1 MAQNNAQF
9 QKRAIAY
16 SFLAHI
22 RNSGT
27 FVDGPLDIFIPIV
40 KNALSELYPNG
51 AVKGAALTE
60 ITGKIQERFGLDI
73 PTPVMHNIMRKIA
86 DTVNTSNGKQ
96 DITIFS
102 DGAFTIEKFIFEEYK
117 EQIQS
122 SKDEVGKVLKLFRE
136 FCCIYKLGDTVNE
149 SDLIGFIEQNR
160 ADISYY
166 LSHEPKKENC
176 TNSIVA
182 QFVTMFRN
190 APQVYET
197 LRNIYLGSMLTSYL
211 TYQPQNVMM
220 GVELLLDTNFIV
232 SLLDLNTPESTKT
245 CSTFIETSKSL
256 GYTFTVLKDT
266 IEEFRSLL
274 SYKAQYLNQ
283 AIIAKSINKEDIY
296 NACDRR
302 NLNCADLERIADNI
316 DETLTQQFGVRIIPH
331 TEKLKGKARYSN
343 EYNSFKKI
351 RSTEKSALHDAMA
364 VQYVKGKRGNKPIY
378 DFDKVN
384 CWFVNNAIS
393 HCSEHV
399 EQLERLQKDYTA
411 QPEIIKVDD
420 LLNIIWLSNPS
431 NGVVNTDFL
440 DMGIASMVSYNLNST
455 LPKARIIRELDENI
469 QKYRNDGTI
478 TDKDVVRLSARIVQ
492 RQIDDVQALNELAK
506 KDGAKFA
513 AKVKEEATKQE
524 QVDNERALKLDMLMK
539 SMVKGI
545 EELHQNKEKLDQR
558 YHEKMINLKEQEQ
571 AFREKSNQLAI
582 REQESKEQLHKA
594 WIRENNRRKSK
605 WKKYQ
610 NTEFCKKKKLWS
622 RIFWGVIALL
632 MVIIFLCIFVFGE
645 EVLKFISINSILSIV
660 SSLFFLCFS
669 GIIVK
674 NYSDWCH
681 NPNYEEKFK
690 NNLNRL
696 PEMQEISFEDFLRE
710 LQKQD

>member
-1 MAQNNAQF
+1 
-9 QKRAIAY
+9 
-16 SFLAHI
+16 
-22 RNSGT
+22 
-27 FVDGPLDIFIPIV
+27 
-40 KNALSELYPNG
+40 
-51 AVKGAALTE
+51 
-60 ITGKIQERFGLDI
+60 
-73 PTPVMHNIMRKIA
+73 
-86 DTVNTSNGKQ
+86 
-96 DITIFS
+96 
-102 DGAFTIEKFIFEEYK
+102 
-117 EQIQS
+117 
-122 SKDEVGKVLKLFRE
+122 
-136 FCCIYKLGDTVNE
+136 
-149 SDLIGFIEQNR
+149 
-160 ADISYY
+160 
-166 LSHEPKKENC
+166 
-176 TNSIVA
+176 
-182 QFVTMFRN
+182 
-190 APQVYET
+190 
-197 LRNIYLGSMLTSYL
+197 MLTSYL

-266 IEEFRSLL
+266 IEEFQSLL

-316 DETLTQQFGVRIIPH
+316 EETLTQQFGVRIIPH

-364 VQYVKGKRGNKPIY
+364 VQYVKEKRGNKPIY

-393 HCSEHV
+393 HCSEHI

-431 NGVVNTDFL
+431 NGFVNTDFV
-440 DMGIASMVSYNLNST
+440 DIGIASMVSYNLNST
-455 LPKARIIRELDENI
+455 LPKARIIKELDENI
-469 QKYRNDGTI
+469 QKYRNDSTI
-478 TDKDVVRLSARIVQ
+478 TDKDVVRLSTRIVQ

-524 QVDNERALKLDMLMK
+524 QVDNERALKLDMLIK
-539 SMVKGI
+539 SMVEGI
-545 EELHQNKEKLDQR
+545 EELHQNKERLDQR
-558 YHEKMINLKEQEQ
+558 HYKKMINLKEQEQ

-594 WIRENNRRKSK
+594 WIRENNLRKSK
-605 WKKYQ
+605 WEKYQ

-622 RIFWGVIALL
+622 RVFWGFWGIVALL
-632 MVIIFLCIFVFGE
+632 MVIIFLCIFVLGE
-645 EVLKFISINSILSIV
+645 EVLKFIPKNSILSIV
-660 SSLFFLCFS
+660 NSLFFLCFS
-669 GIIVK
+669 GIVVK